1 MLDNIT
7 KKNIDDCR
15 DVLVGKV
22 PDPKSQIE
30 QITLALIYKFM
41 DDMDREAVEK
51 FKGKAKFFT
60 GDFEKLGWRKLFDP
74 SLSGKDMQEL
84 YSEALEKLQT
94 NPNIPDFFRNIFKNA
109 FLPYKDPATLKMFLK
124 HINEFEYSHS
134 EKLGDAFEYLLSV
147 MGSQGDAGQFRTP
160 RHIIDFIAACLNPQK
175 NETVA
180 DPACGTAGFLLSA
193 YKHILK
199 QNTDKRLGDKL
210 TPDQRKKLAENF
222 VGYDISPDMVR
233 LSLVNM
239 YLHGFTTPKIF
250 EYDTLSS
257 EDRWEETFDVILAN
271 PPFMTP
277 KGGIRPHKKFGVQA
291 NKAEVL
297 FTDYIAEHLNKNG
310 RAGIVVPNG
319 IVATTQTAYK
329 QLRKLLV
336 NDGLIAVV
344 SLPAGCFQPYSGVKT
359 SVLMLDKGLVKKSNY
374 ILFIKIANDGF
385 DLGAQRREHDKND
398 LPLALEAFNAYKECL
413 SSGEAFDEEKYSSI
427 CTLIEKEKVLSNK
440 DIVLSG
446 DRYIINAA
454 IQNEFEIVGINE
466 VVDFKR
472 GTSITK
478 KDVTEGDIPVIA
490 GGQQPAY
497 YHNKINREAGA
508 ITISS
513 SGAYAGFVSYHNY
526 PIFASDC
533 FTVASKNKELLND
546 KYLFH
551 ILKSKQLAIYEMQE
565 GGGQPHIY
573 PKNFENW
580 EIPLPPIEIQEQI
593 VKEIEGYQKIIDGA
607 KMVVD
612 NYKPT
617 ISINPAWEI
626 LELGEVGKISMCK
639 RVFKEQTKDKGD
651 VPFYKIGTFGGEP
664 DAFISQE
671 LFNEFQTKFS
681 YPNKGDIL
689 ISTSGT
695 IGKTVVFD
703 GKPAYFQDSNI
714 VWIANDETKIYN
726 KFLNIYYQIIKWVPA
741 EGGTIARLYNNLIQ
755 ETKIPC
761 PSLSEQ
767 LEIVQRVEQEQQLI
781 SANKQL
787 IAIFEQKIKNKINDV
802 WGVKYGFKPAFN
814 GYSIRGDNFI
824 LSYAN
829 SISSPWLRGKYTQ
842 ILEIK
847 DSQLIYYEDGQNER
861 MINVKSI
868 DWEKVLYI
876 IKQYKLDEFQKPSD
890 FEDLVFP
897 INIIDGGSTETIE
910 FEFRMFDANFDIKVS
925 PNKAPEG
932 LNKLIDFFMNY
943 FK

>member
-1 MLDNIT
+1 MLDDKT
-7 KKNIDDCR
+7 KKDINDCR

-60 GDFEKLGWRKLFDP
+60 GDFAKFGWRKLFDP

-94 NPNIPDFFRNIFKNA
+94 NPNIPEFFRNIFKNA
-109 FLPYKDPATLKMFLK
+109 YLPYKDPATLKMFLK

-319 IVATTQTAYK
+319 IVATSQTAYK

-336 NDGLIAVV
+336 DDSLIAVV

-359 SVLMLDKGLVKKSNY
+359 SILMLDKGLIKKSNH
-374 ILFIKIANDGF
+374 ILFIKVSNDGF

-398 LPLALEAFNAYKECL
+398 LPLALEAFNVYKASI
-413 SSGEAFDEEKYSSI
+413 SSGKAFDEEKYSSI
-427 CTLIEKEKVLSNK
+427 CTLVEKEKVLINN

-446 DRYIINAA
+446 DRYIEGKATLT
-454 IQNEFEIVGINE
+454 EFEIVKISE

-478 KDVTEGDIPVIA
+478 KDVTEGDVPVIA

-513 SGAYAGFVSYHNY
+513 SGAYSGFVAYHNY

-533 FTVASKNKELLND
+533 FTIASKNKEILSD

-551 ILKSKQLAIYEMQE
+551 ILKSKQLEIYEMQE

-573 PKNFENW
+573 PKNFDNW
-580 EIPLPPIEIQEQI
+580 EIPLPPLEIQDQI
-593 VKEIEGYQKIIDGA
+593 VKEIEGYKKIIEGA
-607 KMVVD
+607 KMVLD

-617 ISINPAWEI
+617 ITIKPEWEMV
-626 LELGEVGKISMCK
+626 ELGDVCEKITDGTHHTPTYFDKGVVFLSSKNVTSGKIDWDKIKYIDEKQHIQMQK
-639 RVFKEQTKDKGD
+639 RVSPKLND
-651 VPFYKIGTFGGEP
+651 VLLAKNGTTGVAALVDRDITFDIYVSLALLRP
-664 DAFISQE
+664 SHKLLPKYLLHCINSTQCKKQ
-671 LFNEFQTKFS
+671 FNERLKGVGV
-681 YPNKGDIL
+681 PNLHLKEIKEVL
-689 ISTSGT
+689 IPLPS
-695 IGKTVVFD
+695 KEEQKQVV
-703 GKPAYFQDSNI
+703 
-714 VWIANDETKIYN
+714 E
-726 KFLNIYYQIIKWVPA
+726 II
-741 EGGTIARLYNNLIQ
+741 E
-755 ETKIPC
+755 
-761 PSLSEQ
+761 S
-767 LEIVQRVEQEQQLI
+767 EQQLVL
-781 SANKQL
+781 ANKQL
-787 IAIFEQKIKNKINDV
+787 ITIFEQKIKDKINEV
-802 WGVKYGFKPAFN
+802 WGVKEEVEA
-814 GYSIRGDNFI
+814 
-824 LSYAN
+824 
-829 SISSPWLRGKYTQ
+829 
-842 ILEIK
+842 
-847 DSQLIYYEDGQNER
+847 
-861 MINVKSI
+861 
-868 DWEKVLYI
+868 
-876 IKQYKLDEFQKPSD
+876 
-890 FEDLVFP
+890 
-897 INIIDGGSTETIE
+897 
-910 FEFRMFDANFDIKVS
+910 
-925 PNKAPEG
+925 
-932 LNKLIDFFMNY
+932 
-943 FK
+943 